1 MSIKKTCLEVQRFR
15 NKGSGIK
22 VQGSEVLG
30 SKVQGSGVHRSGLH
44 SLQMSLFSNGKII

>member
-30 SKVQGSGVHRSGLH
+30 SKFQGSGFRGSPFRVTQSSDEPFFKR
-44 SLQMSLFSNGKII
+44 

>member
-30 SKVQGSGVHRSGLH
+30 SKVQGSGFRGSPFRVTQSSDEPFFKR
-44 SLQMSLFSNGKII
+44 